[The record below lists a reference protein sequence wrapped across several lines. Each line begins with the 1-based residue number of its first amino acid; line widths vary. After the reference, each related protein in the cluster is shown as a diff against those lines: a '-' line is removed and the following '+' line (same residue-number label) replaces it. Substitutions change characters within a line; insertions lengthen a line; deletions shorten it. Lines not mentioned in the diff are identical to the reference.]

1 MRIVIADDHEVFR
14 LGLKTLLKSEND
26 IEIVGEAPDGNNA
39 VRLVKELHPDAALI
53 DILMP
58 EKTGIE
64 AVLELKEYDKSI
76 RIIMLTSLEDNFHLT
91 KAMSAGANG
100 YLSKEVGRQELIDAL
115 HAVVRGQRV
124 FSSSILKIMANPN
137 EVPYFSD
144 EFSIANVNIYLS
156 DREQEILKLISK
168 GLTSKEIAEELFISP
183 RTVEAHRTNLMQK
196 LQIKNVAGLI
206 RFALLNLP

>member
-14 LGLKTLLKSEND
+14 LGLKTLLKSEED

-76 RIIMLTSLEDNFHLT
+76 RIIMLTSLEDNFHLS

-100 YLSKEVGRQELIDAL
+100 YLSKEVGRRELIDAL

>member
-91 KAMSAGANG
+91 KAMSTGANG

>member
-14 LGLKTLLKSEND
+14 LGLKTLLKSEKD

-76 RIIMLTSLEDNFHLT
+76 RIIMLTSLEDKFHLS

-196 LQIKNVAGLI
+196 LQIKNIAGLI